1 MLYAFDLFDNKKFSD
16 SMKIF
21 LQLDTDPS
29 EVIKLFP
36 ELTSSPNKPTNEPSL
51 PKSHQ
56 DDSGLLALIEYLTE
70 VRQKVQ
76 KNNGTNGKTTES
88 ENEIDARIKR
98 TNFMLET
105 IDTTLLK
112 CYLQVSSLNCYVD
125 YFSFSDPFPLL
136 SCT

>member
-36 ELTSSPNKPTNEPSL
+36 ELSPSPNKPTNEPSL
-51 PKSHQ
+51 PKSQQ

-76 KNNGTNGKTTES
+76 KNNGTNGKTTED
-88 ENEIDARIKR
+88 ENEKAARIKR

-112 CYLQVSSLNCYVD
+112 CYLQVCAIIICLC
-125 YFSFSDPFPLL
+125 
-136 SCT
+136 